1 MRFGTVIKR
10 VNAGET
16 PLLVEKNGVAVAV
29 VLSPADYER
38 LLRDARLARF
48 EQLSRV
54 AGLDVE
60 RAGLTEERLEQE
72 MREVRV
78 HEHRQTYAGSGAR

>member
-1 MRFGTVIKR
+1 MRFGALIKR

-38 LLRDARLARF
+38 LLRNARLARF
-48 EQLSRV
+48 EQLSRI
-54 AGLDVE
+54 AGLDAE
-60 RAGLTEERLEQE
+60 HAGLTEERLEQE
-72 MREVRV
+72 MQEVRV
-78 HEHRQTYAGSGAR
+78 QEHRQTYG